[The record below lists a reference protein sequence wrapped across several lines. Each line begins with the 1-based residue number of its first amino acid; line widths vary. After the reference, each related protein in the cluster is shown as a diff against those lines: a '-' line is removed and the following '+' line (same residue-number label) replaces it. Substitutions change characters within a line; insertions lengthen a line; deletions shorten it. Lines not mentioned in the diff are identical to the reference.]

1 MNSGALNNP
10 SSGGSFTRI
19 YRVSASKQSL
29 VAQLRQKE
37 QEIKLL
43 SEITQMIGSEHNL
56 QKVFDLVACNA
67 LQLLQVET
75 VSIPIISADSNSY
88 TYRAACGIN
97 ADELLGAELPIEVGL
112 CGWVL
117 RHRRAWWRGMPETL
131 DENERNRWEKEAG
144 SLILVPLVGK
154 RRFLGGIACINKLDG
169 REFGKEDMALLTLF
183 AGQVSIAIE
192 NAMSFEALQAARL
205 AAEAYKEKLERLN
218 QKLVSANRE
227 LKHLAVHDPL
237 TGLPNRTLILDR
249 LEQSMISA
257 RHGRHGVAL
266 IMIDLD
272 HFKEVNDTLGHAMG
286 DQLLIRI
293 GDLFRSV
300 LGDEDTIGRLG
311 GDEFA
316 VVIPAT
322 SKREALQ
329 VAEQLGAALKTPV
342 LIGQT
347 ACSVGASMGIAIY
360 PEHGEHPS
368 ALLKCAD
375 VAMYIAKRNRNDI
388 FVYDERLDTNNP
400 ERLDLIRDLHVA
412 IQQWEIGA
420 AFQPKVD
427 LQSGMIVGA
436 EALARWVK
444 PDHGPVSP
452 VEFVPILEQTG
463 LIKQFTLQ
471 MVEHAARFCRQCMQ
485 AGYRLSVAVNLSAHN
500 LRDSKLPEQ
509 VAEIIAYH
517 QLEGYMLTFEITES
531 AVMTDPE
538 LTQGI
543 LTRLHGMGVQL
554 SIDDFG
560 TGYSSLSYL
569 KRMPVQELKIDRS
582 FVRDMVL
589 DSDDAIIV
597 RSTIDLARNLG
608 LKTIAEGVETEETL
622 AVLQAMRCDMVQG
635 YLISHPLPSHE
646 FIDFLAASDWKV
658 QCAASA

>member
-1 MNSGALNNP
+1 MA
-10 SSGGSFTRI
+10 T
-19 YRVSASKQSL
+19 SKQSL
-29 VAQLRQKE
+29 AAQLRQKE
-37 QEIKLL
+37 QEIHLL
-43 SEITQMIGSEHNL
+43 SEITQMIGGEHNL
-56 QKVFDLVACNA
+56 QKVFDHVACSA
-67 LQLLQVET
+67 SQLLRVET
-75 VSIPIISADSNSY
+75 VSIPIISDDCNSY
-88 TYRAACGIN
+88 IYRAACGVS

-117 RHRRAWWRGMPETL
+117 RHRRAWWRGMIEML
-131 DENERNRWEKEAG
+131 DDSERNQWEKEAG

-154 RRFLGGIACINKLDG
+154 HRFLGGIACINKLDG
-169 REFGKEDMALLTLF
+169 SEFNEEDMELLSLF

-192 NAMSFEALQAARL
+192 NAMSFEELQSARL

-218 QKLVSANRE
+218 HKLVSANRE

-249 LEQSMISA
+249 LQQSMISA

-272 HFKEVNDTLGHAMG
+272 HFKEVNDTLGHVMG

-293 GDLFRSV
+293 GGLFRSV
-300 LGDEDTIGRLG
+300 LREEDTIGRLG

-322 SKREALQ
+322 DKREALA
-329 VAEQLGAALKTPV
+329 VAEQLGATLKAPV

-360 PEHGEHPS
+360 PEHGEQPS

-388 FVYDERLDTNNP
+388 FVYDARLDTNNP
-400 ERLDLIRDLHVA
+400 QRLDLISDLHVA
-412 IQQWEIGA
+412 IQQWDIGA

-427 LQSGMIVGA
+427 LQSGTIVGA

-444 PDHGPVSP
+444 PGHGPVSP
-452 VEFVPILEQTG
+452 VEFIPILEQTG

-471 MVEHAARFCRQCMQ
+471 MVEHAVRFCMQCER
-485 AGYRLSVAVNLSAHN
+485 AGYRLTVAVNLSVHN
-500 LRDSKLPEQ
+500 LRDDKLPEQ
-509 VAEIIAYH
+509 VAEILAYH
-517 QLEGYMLTFEITES
+517 ELDAHQLTLEITES

-538 LTQGI
+538 QSQEI
-543 LTRLHGMGVQL
+543 LIRLHAMGVQL

-569 KRMPVQELKIDRS
+569 KRMPVQKLKIDRS
-582 FVRDMVL
+582 FVRDMVS

-597 RSTIDLARNLG
+597 RSTIDLAHNLG

-635 YLISHPLPSHE
+635 YLISRPLPADE
-646 FIDFLAASDWKV
+646 FLEFLAASDWTV
-658 QCAASA
+658 QRAARA